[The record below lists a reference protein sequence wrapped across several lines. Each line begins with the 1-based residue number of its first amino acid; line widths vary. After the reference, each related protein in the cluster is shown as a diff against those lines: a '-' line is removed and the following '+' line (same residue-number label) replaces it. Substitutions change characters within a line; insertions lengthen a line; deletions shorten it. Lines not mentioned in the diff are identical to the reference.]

1 MVLADILTDP
11 LVSHMMKLAG
21 ISNFSSNPEM
31 FMVVLPVVVVTAVFT
46 VFSWFFAVK
55 IRKVPLSVLTVE

>member
-11 LVSHMMKLAG
+11 LVSYMMKLAG

-31 FMVVLPVVVVTAVFT
+31 FTVVLPVVVVTIAFT

-55 IRKVPLSVLTVE
+55 IRKVPLTVLTVE